1 MNEVDNNHLIHIKL
15 EKLQDCFHLIFRSLI
30 LIHES
35 YYIQFDK
42 IFNTFDIQ

>member
-15 EKLQDCFHLIFRSLI
+15 EKLQDCFYPIYRSLI
-30 LIHES
+30 FIHQY

-42 IFNTFDIQ
+42 IFNIFDVQ